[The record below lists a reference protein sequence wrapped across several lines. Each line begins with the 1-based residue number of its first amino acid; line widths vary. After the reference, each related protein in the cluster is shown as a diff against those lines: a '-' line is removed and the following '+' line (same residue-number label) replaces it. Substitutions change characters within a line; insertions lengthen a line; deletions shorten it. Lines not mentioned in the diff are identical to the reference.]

1 MYLAITILILG
12 LYVIYIQRYQTMHIF
27 WNFHISQIFLSHIFH
42 IPINRT
48 DYVHVSLWNILRV
61 IMYEWMSNCPF
72 VCVSFHPSFV
82 LSRLGLFD
90 ISHYWISHKAFAILQ
105 WPFIS
110 YIFLMVYR
118 IPLLILRSR
127 ILEYKICVFL
137 CFILS
142 FSVNISLNLL
152 LQYQM
157 NLQGL
162 LLLLKL
168 KVQRF

>member
-1 MYLAITILILG
+1 MFHFQGAQTRLVKWSSNFPEETGMYLAITILILG
-12 LYVIYIQRYQTMHIF
+12 LYVIYIQSYQTMHIF
-27 WNFHISQIFLSHIFH
+27 LFHFLEFSHFTNTYKIFLSHIFH
-42 IPINRT
+42 IPLNRS
-48 DYVHVSLWNILRV
+48 DYVYVSLLNILRV

-118 IPLLILRSR
+118 IPLW
-127 ILEYKICVFL
+127 FWG
-137 CFILS
+137 
-142 FSVNISLNLL
+142 
-152 LQYQM
+152 
-157 NLQGL
+157 QG
-162 LLLLKL
+162 
-168 KVQRF
+168 F

>member
-1 MYLAITILILG
+1 MFHFQGAQTRLVKWSSNFPEETGMYLAITILILG

-27 WNFHISQIFLSHIFH
+27 YFIFWNFHISQIFLSHIFH

-48 DYVHVSLWNILRV
+48 DYVNVSLWNILRV

-127 ILEYKICVFL
+127 I
-137 CFILS
+137 
-142 FSVNISLNLL
+142 
-152 LQYQM
+152 
-157 NLQGL
+157 
-162 LLLLKL
+162 
-168 KVQRF
+168 